1 MGSQNDRS
9 SNMMHAGAIAS
20 PIVRLLICIVA
31 VFVVT
36 AVLDTVSLRD
46 RPLFPLLIFL
56 FLVLTASSL
65 WGFRYALFVSLL
77 AALGFSWL
85 RPPVGRFWLS
95 DARDIFALAAF
106 LVIGIITSHLSDRA
120 RREALIAKR
129 AEDAVRRS
137 EGGLREVIETMP
149 AMAWSALPDGSNAFV
164 NRQWA
169 EYTGLSAEQTADS
182 GWRNTVHPE
191 DVTGHMEKWRQ
202 SLATG
207 QLFEH
212 EVRLRRTA
220 DGQYRWFL
228 LRGMPLRDEHGEV
241 LKWCG
246 IATDIEDRKRAEEG
260 LRKSEELWRSV
271 FENSAIGVALT
282 DLNGRFLATNHV
294 FQTMVGYTEE
304 ELRALTFLDVTH
316 EDYLEANWALVTEL
330 MEGKR
335 RQFQIE
341 KKYRRKDGSLIWVS
355 NNVSFLPDTERVQQF
370 LMALSEDITER
381 KRAETLLTGEK
392 RILEMVAKGD
402 PLPQILDSVCRFV
415 EEHAVGF
422 LASIL
427 LLDGNRLRHGGAPSL
442 PKIYTDAIDGALI
455 GPSAG
460 SCGTAAYRG
469 EQVIVEDIATDPLWA
484 DYREAALPHFLRA
497 CWSTPVFSSQGKVIA
512 IFAMYYREP
521 RSPSLHDLEIIEQI
535 THLAGVAIERTLTQE
550 ALQRSEAYLAE
561 AQRLT
566 HTGSWAWNVRTGS
579 HFWSQ
584 EVFRIYEYDPGM
596 TPTWDFLLE
605 RAHPEDRS
613 EIERRVK
620 MESTQKE
627 WTDSES
633 DFRIVLPDGTIRHLH
648 AIAHP
653 VMDESG
659 EITDVVGTIMD
670 VTERK
675 GAEEKLRR
683 SEEFLFEAQRL
694 SHTGSWKHDV
704 AAGAVIVSPEIHRI
718 FGVRPGEDI
727 SSVGFWL
734 SRNHPEDQQR
744 IQELFER
751 SESQKTDYEA
761 DYRIVLPDGAIK
773 HLHAVGHP
781 VLNKS
786 GDLVEFLGTA
796 MDVTEQVQT
805 RAALE
810 NALQEIKQRNEA
822 LRASEQNLTLII
834 NTILALVWS
843 ARPDGSAE
851 FFNQHYL
858 DYVGLSAEQAKDWG
872 WTVAVHPEDLNGLA
886 GAWQSIMVSGKQG
899 ESEARLRRFDGEYR
913 WFLFR
918 ANPLRDES
926 GNIVRWFGINTDIE
940 DRKRAEEKL
949 RRNERDL
956 HEAQRITHTGSWRYD
971 VSSQKVTNSP
981 EGDRIYGIQPNE
993 DASAPDFYFSRVHPD
1008 DRKRIRELFERCAT
1022 QKLDY
1027 QSEYAIVL
1035 PDGTIKHVHAIG
1047 HPVLNESGDLV
1058 EFVGTTM
1065 DITER
1070 KQTEEALR
1078 RSEAYLAEAQRMTH
1092 TGSWAWNLRTDALFW
1107 SQEIFR
1113 ICDCDPEMT
1122 PTWGFLL
1129 ERVHPEDRL
1138 EMERR
1143 RKREATTKEWA
1154 DSELEFRIVLPDGT
1168 IKHLHSIA
1176 HPVMDESGEIT
1187 EVVGSVRDVT
1197 ERNRAQEQR
1206 ERLRQLETDLAHM
1219 NRVTMLGE
1227 LASSLAHELNQPIAA
1242 AITSANAC
1250 LRWLAHNPPDLE
1262 RARAAVTRIENDGS
1276 RAAEIIQRMRAFYK
1290 TGAPPKRELV
1300 DLNQVAREMLALLR
1314 NEADRHSISLRTELA
1329 LQLPQIIADRV
1340 QLQQVLMN
1348 LLLNGIEAITDGPG
1362 ELIIRS
1368 QSTEDGRLLISV
1380 TDTGVGLPSENL
1392 DRLFSAFYTT
1402 KPQGTGMG
1410 LAISRS
1416 IIEAH
1421 GGRLWATANAERGA
1435 TFHFTLPAEL
1445 QQ

>member
-1 MGSQNDRS
+1 MGSQSVHS
-9 SNMMHAGAIAS
+9 SDMMHTGAVAK
-20 PIVRLLICIVA
+20 PILRLLISIVA

-36 AVLDTVSLRD
+36 AVLITVSLRD
-46 RPLFPLLIFL
+46 RSLSAVLIFL
-56 FLVLTASSL
+56 FLVLIVSYF

-77 AALGFSWL
+77 AALGFDL
-85 RPPVGRFWLS
+85 VLPPVGRLSLS
-95 DARDIFALAAF
+95 DSRDIYTIAAF
-106 LVIGIITSHLSDRA
+106 LVIGITTSHLSDRA

-129 AEDAVRRS
+129 AEGAARRS
-137 EGGLREVIETMP
+137 AEELREVIETMP
-149 AMAWSALPDGSNAFV
+149 AMAWSALPDGSNTLV

-169 EYTGLSAEQTADS
+169 EFTGLSAEQTADS
-182 GWRNTVHPE
+182 GWRSTVHPE

-207 QLFEH
+207 QPFEH

-220 DGQYRWFL
+220 DGQYWWFL
-228 LRGMPLRDEHGEV
+228 VRGMPLRDEHGEV
-241 LKWCG
+241 LKWYG
-246 IATDIEDRKRAEEG
+246 IATDIEDRKRAEEA

-282 DLNGRFLATNHV
+282 DLNARFLATNHV
-294 FQTMVGYTEE
+294 FQTMLGYTEE

-316 EDYLEANWALVTEL
+316 EHYLEANWALVTEL
-330 MEGKR
+330 VEGKR

-341 KKYRRKDGSLIWVS
+341 KKYRRKDGGLIWVS
-355 NNVSFLPDTERVQQF
+355 NNVSFLPGTERIPQF

-381 KRAETLLTGEK
+381 KRAE
-392 RILEMVAKGD
+392 
-402 PLPQILDSVCRFV
+402 
-415 EEHAVGF
+415 
-422 LASIL
+422 
-427 LLDGNRLRHGGAPSL
+427 
-442 PKIYTDAIDGALI
+442 
-455 GPSAG
+455 
-460 SCGTAAYRG
+460 
-469 EQVIVEDIATDPLWA
+469 
-484 DYREAALPHFLRA
+484 
-497 CWSTPVFSSQGKVIA
+497 
-512 IFAMYYREP
+512 
-521 RSPSLHDLEIIEQI
+521 
-535 THLAGVAIERTLTQE
+535 
-550 ALQRSEAYLAE
+550 
-561 AQRLT
+561 
-566 HTGSWAWNVRTGS
+566 
-579 HFWSQ
+579 
-584 EVFRIYEYDPGM
+584 
-596 TPTWDFLLE
+596 
-605 RAHPEDRS
+605 
-613 EIERRVK
+613 
-620 MESTQKE
+620 
-627 WTDSES
+627 
-633 DFRIVLPDGTIRHLH
+633 
-648 AIAHP
+648 
-653 VMDESG
+653 
-659 EITDVVGTIMD
+659 
-670 VTERK
+670 
-675 GAEEKLRR
+675 EKLRR
-683 SEEFLFEAQRL
+683 SEESLLEAQRL

-718 FGVRPGEDI
+718 FGVQPDEDI

-751 SESQKTDYEA
+751 SESQQTDYEA
-761 DYRIVLPDGAIK
+761 DYRIVLPDGTIK

-781 VLNKS
+781 VSNES

-822 LRASEQNLTLII
+822 LRASEQNLNLII

-872 WTVAVHPEDLNGLA
+872 WTVAVHPDDLNGLA
-886 GAWQSIMVSGKQG
+886 GAWQSIMATGKQG
-899 ESEARLRRFDGEYR
+899 EAEARLRRFDGEYR

-918 ANPLRDES
+918 ANPLRGES

-940 DRKRAEEKL
+940 DRKHVEEKL
-949 RRNERDL
+949 RRSERDL

-971 VSSQKVTNSP
+971 VSSRKVTNSP
-981 EGDRIYGIQPNE
+981 ESNRIHSVQPNE
-993 DASAPDFYFSRVHPD
+993 DASAPELYLSRVHPD
-1008 DRKRIRELFERCAT
+1008 DRKRIQELVERCAIE
-1022 QKLDY
+1022 KSDY
-1027 QSEYAIVL
+1027 QLEYAIVL

-1078 RSEAYLAEAQRMTH
+1078 RSEAYLAEAQKMTH
-1092 TGSWAWNLRTDALFW
+1092 TGSWAWNVRTDALFW

-1113 ICDCDPEMT
+1113 IYDCDPKKT
-1122 PTWGFLL
+1122 ATWDFLL
-1129 ERVHPEDRL
+1129 GRVHPEDRP
-1138 EMERR
+1138 EVERR
-1143 RKREATTKEWA
+1143 RKMEATQKEWA
-1154 DSELEFRIVLPDGT
+1154 DSQIEFRIVLPDGT
-1168 IKHLHSIA
+1168 IKHLDSIA
-1176 HPVMDESGEIT
+1176 HPVMDESGQII
-1187 EVVGSVRDVT
+1187 EVVGTVRDVT
-1197 ERNRAQEQR
+1197 ERKRAEEER
-1206 ERLRQLETDLAHM
+1206 ERLRQLETDLAHL

-1227 LASSLAHELNQPIAA
+1227 LASSLAHELNQPIAG

-1276 RAAEIIQRMRAFYK
+1276 RAAEIIHRLRAFYK

-1300 DLNQVAREMLALLR
+1300 DLNQVAGEMLALLR

-1329 LQLPQIIADRV
+1329 LQLPQIMADRV

-1348 LLLNGIEAITDGPG
+1348 LLLNGIEAMTDGAG
-1362 ELIIRS
+1362 ELVTRS
-1368 QSTEDGRLLISV
+1368 QSTEDGLLLISV
-1380 TDTGVGLPSENL
+1380 SDTGVGLPSEKL

-1435 TFHFTLPAEL
+1435 TFHFTLPAVL

>member
-1 MGSQNDRS
+1 MGSRS
-9 SNMMHAGAIAS
+9 DHSSDMMHTGAVAK
-20 PIVRLLICIVA
+20 PILRLLICIVA
-31 VFVVT
+31 VFAVA
-36 AVLDTVSLRD
+36 AVLNTVSLRD
-46 RPLFPLLIFL
+46 RPLFPIMIFL
-56 FLVLTASSL
+56 FLVLTVSSL

-85 RPPVGRFWLS
+85 RPPAARLWLS
-95 DARDIFALAAF
+95 DWRDIFALAAF
-106 LVIGIITSHLSDRA
+106 LVIGITTSHLSDRA
-120 RREALIAKR
+120 RREALNAKR
-129 AEDAVRRS
+129 AEDAARRS
-137 EGGLREVIETMP
+137 EEGLREVIETMP

-182 GWRNTVHPE
+182 GWRSVVHPE
-191 DVTGHMEKWRQ
+191 DVSGQLEEWRQ

-207 QLFEH
+207 QPFEH
-212 EVRLRRTA
+212 EARLRRTA

-228 LRGMPLRDEHGEV
+228 VRGMPLRDEYGEAM
-241 LKWCG
+241 KWYG
-246 IATDIEDRKRAEEG
+246 IATDIEDRKRGEEALRNSAE
-260 LRKSEELWRSV
+260 RWRSV

-282 DLNGRFLATNHV
+282 DLNGSFLATNHV
-294 FQTMVGYTEE
+294 FQAMLGYTEE
-304 ELRALTFLDVTH
+304 ELRALTFLEVTH
-316 EDYLEANWALVTEL
+316 EYYRQANWSLITEL
-330 MEGKR
+330 VEGKR

-341 KKYRRKDGSLIWVS
+341 KKYRRKDGSWIWVS
-355 NNVSFLPDTERVQQF
+355 NNVSLVPGTERVPRF
-370 LMALSEDITER
+370 IMALSEDITER
-381 KRAETLLTGEK
+381 KRAEALLTGEK

-415 EEHAVGF
+415 EEDATGF

-427 LLDGNRLRHGGAPSL
+427 LLHGNRLRHGGAPSL

-469 EQVIVEDIATDPLWA
+469 EQVIVEDIATDPLWT
-484 DYREAALPHFLRA
+484 DYRGIALPHSLRA

-512 IFAMYYREP
+512 TFAMYYREP
-521 RSPSLHDLEIIEQI
+521 RSPDPRDLEIIGQT
-535 THLAGVAIERTLTQE
+535 THLAGVAIERKLTQE

-566 HTGSWAWNVRTGS
+566 HTGSWAWNVRTGA

-584 EVFRIYEYDPGM
+584 EVFRIYECDPGM
-596 TPTWDFLLE
+596 PPTWDFLLE
-605 RAHPEDRS
+605 RAHPEDRA

-620 MESTQKE
+620 WESTQKE

-633 DFRIVLPDGTIRHLH
+633 DFRIVLPDGTIKHLH
-648 AIAHP
+648 TIAHP
-653 VMDESG
+653 ATDESG
-659 EITDVVGTIMD
+659 EITEVVGTIMD
-670 VTERK
+670 VTKRK
-675 GAEEKLRR
+675 RAEETLRR
-683 SEEFLFEAQRL
+683 SEESLLEAQRL

-704 AAGAVIVSPEIHRI
+704 ATGAVIVSPEIHRI
-718 FGVRPGEDI
+718 FGVQPDEDI

-744 IQELFER
+744 IQELFQR

-761 DYRIVLPDGAIK
+761 DYRIVLPDGTIK

-781 VLNKS
+781 VLNES

-796 MDVTEQVQT
+796 IDVTEQVQT

-822 LRASEQNLTLII
+822 LRASEHNLNLII
-834 NTILALVWS
+834 NTIPALVWS

-858 DYVGLSAEQAKDWG
+858 DYVSLSAEQAKDWG
-872 WTVAVHPEDLNGLA
+872 WTVAVHPDDLNGLA

-899 ESEARLRRFDGEYR
+899 EAEARLRRFDGEYR

-918 ANPLRDES
+918 ANPLRDAY
-926 GNIVRWFGINTDIE
+926 GKIVKWFGINADIE
-940 DRKRAEEKL
+940 DRKRTEEK
-949 RRNERDL
+949 
-956 HEAQRITHTGSWRYD
+956 
-971 VSSQKVTNSP
+971 
-981 EGDRIYGIQPNE
+981 
-993 DASAPDFYFSRVHPD
+993 
-1008 DRKRIRELFERCAT
+1008 
-1022 QKLDY
+1022 
-1027 QSEYAIVL
+1027 
-1035 PDGTIKHVHAIG
+1035 
-1047 HPVLNESGDLV
+1047 
-1058 EFVGTTM
+1058 
-1065 DITER
+1065 
-1070 KQTEEALR
+1070 LR

-1092 TGSWAWNLRTDALFW
+1092 TGSWAWNLRTDALYW
-1107 SQEIFR
+1107 SQEIFS
-1113 ICDCDPEMT
+1113 ICGCDPETT
-1122 PTWGFLL
+1122 PTWDFLL
-1129 ERVHPEDRL
+1129 KRVHPEDRS

-1143 RKREATTKEWA
+1143 RKREATPKEWA
-1154 DSELEFRIVLPDGT
+1154 DSELQFRIVLPDGT
-1168 IKHLHSIA
+1168 IKHLHSIS
-1176 HPVMDESGEIT
+1176 HLVMDESGEIT
-1187 EVVGSVRDVT
+1187 EVVGSVGDVT
-1197 ERNRAQEQR
+1197 ERKRAEEER
-1206 ERLRQLETDLAHM
+1206 ERLRQLETDLAHT

-1227 LASSLAHELNQPIAA
+1227 LATSLAHELNQPIAA

-1250 LRWLAHNPPDLE
+1250 LRWLAHHPPDLE
-1262 RARAAVTRIENDGS
+1262 RARAAATRIENDGS
-1276 RAAEIIQRMRAFYK
+1276 RAAQIIQRLRAFYK

-1300 DLNQVAREMLALLR
+1300 DLNQVAGEMLALLR
-1314 NEADRHSISLRTELA
+1314 NEAERHSILLRTELA
-1329 LQLPQIIADRV
+1329 LQLPQIMADRV
-1340 QLQQVLMN
+1340 QLQQVVMN
-1348 LLLNGIEAITDGPG
+1348 LLLNGIEAIMGGPG
-1362 ELIIRS
+1362 EIIIRS
-1368 QSTEDGRLLISV
+1368 QSTEEGLLLISV
-1380 TDTGVGLPSENL
+1380 SDTGVGLPSEKP

-1435 TFHFTLPAEL
+1435 TFHFTVPAEL